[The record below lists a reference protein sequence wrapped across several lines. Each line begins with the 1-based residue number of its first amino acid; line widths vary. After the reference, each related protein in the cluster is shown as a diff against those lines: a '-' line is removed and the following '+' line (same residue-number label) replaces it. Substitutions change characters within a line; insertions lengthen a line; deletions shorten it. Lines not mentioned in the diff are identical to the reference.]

1 MPRLEV
7 AVIGRDG
14 TALIVN
20 AARPGSL
27 VAFSDAHE
35 GKEMPETPREVA
47 WLVHH
52 ALGEERPLEEWLAT
66 LEDLSAQ
73 NADVRLAR
81 KIIRGDPEA
90 IDRALGRYD
99 PDEDEDED
107 EAKPSE
113 PEPETDAEAETEAE
127 AEPDPPTLA
136 AIPGGS
142 G

>member
-27 VAFSDAHE
+27 VAFADAHE
-35 GKEMPETPREVA
+35 GKEMPTSPREVA

-52 ALGEERPLEEWLAT
+52 ALGEERELTEWLDT
-66 LEDLSAQ
+66 LEDLSALDS
-73 NADVRLAR
+73 DVRLAR

-90 IDRALGRYD
+90 KAKALGEY
-99 PDEDEDED
+99 DEDEDEPAEP
-107 EAKPSE
+107 EAE
-113 PEPETDAEAETEAE
+113 PEPEEGEA
-127 AEPDPPTLA
+127 DPPTALA
-136 AIPGGS
+136 AIRGGS